1 VSDQA
6 TLAGRG
12 IMLSTCPFVHAS
24 VHLLPNLSVR
34 YFENEWTEFDAHWHI
49 WSTDKGMKRSALGI
63 RRSRSYEA
71 EIDVSARYL
80 KKNCL
85 TNFNQTWAL
94 AGTYYSECPLHK
106 VKGQGHMTPGF
117 KKTFFNTT

>member
-1 VSDQA
+1 
-6 TLAGRG
+6 
-12 IMLSTCPFVHAS
+12 
-24 VHLLPNLSVR
+24 
-34 YFENEWTEFDAHWHI
+34 
-49 WSTDKGMKRSALGI
+49 MKRSALGI
-63 RRSRSYEA
+63 RRSRSYKA

-117 KKTFFNTT
+117 KKKRFLTQPSGFFLFQCAVLDAVHIK